1 MLEVRRAGPSTGQQ
15 PVLQAWAASEASRE
29 ELEEHRPS
37 VALAASPE
45 VLEEH
50 QASVAWG
57 AYLVELEAP
66 LAWAAWAAHQAE
78 QVEPH
83 RVAWVA

>member
-1 MLEVRRAGPSTGQQ
+1 MLQAWAAWEAFQEGLEERRADPSTGQQ
-15 PVLQAWAASEASRE
+15 PVLQAWAASEASR
-29 ELEEHRPS
+29 
-37 VALAASPE
+37 E

-66 LAWAAWAAHQAE
+66 LAWAAWAAYQAE